1 MKKSEW
7 GPHIWKTIHCLTIR
21 IKDDH
26 FEKLKPQLMN
36 ILSQICSNLPCPTC
50 SSHASTYMRK
60 YRFKHINTKEQLIR
74 FFYQFHNEVN
84 KRLHKK
90 NISYEDM
97 IKIHEK
103 VNFKNTL
110 STYYNIH
117 HQIKFSERLM
127 NHGFHRKLFLE
138 QFKTFVRSN
147 IDCFHY

>member
-1 MKKSEW
+1 MSLENLKSMR
-7 GPHIWKTIHCLTIR
+7 GSSI
-21 IKDDH
+21 D
-26 FEKLKPQLMN
+26 KLVK
-36 ILSQICSNLPCPTC
+36 
-50 SSHASTYMRK
+50 AAEAVSTPK
-60 YRFKHINTKEQLIR
+60 AENT
-74 FFYQFHNEVN
+74 
-84 KRLHKK
+84 
-90 NISYEDM
+90 SYEDM